1 MSANEQFG
9 FLDEYAKKEIRRTT
23 LKAVAIPGYQVPYSS
38 REMPMGRGFGT
49 GGLQLTLALIG
60 HGETLKV
67 IDQGADDS
75 VNAVNLRDFIEM
87 TCPGINTTTLTDE
100 ADLIQSRHRIPEK
113 PLREDQLLVL
123 QVPYP
128 DPLVVVE
135 ASEDKR
141 KVLHGEADYS
151 RLLVKLYE
159 DIVKFKEI
167 TISHRYPTRIN
178 DHYVIDPSPIPRWD
192 VPKLH
197 NSKAL
202 VLLGA
207 GREKKIYAVPPY
219 TKAIPL
225 AFQDVPFRV
234 ENFYDA
240 KGNRRTCQRCNCDTS
255 FLDEYIDS
263 ESGNKIYRCSD
274 ADWCEE
280 QLSKNVC
287 EKQLHEKVMF
297 DEQAYDRQ
305 VETAPSSKNAYQALD
320 VPQSADEIQG
330 VINA

>member
-1 MSANEQFG
+1 MSIAQRFG
-9 FLDEYAKKEIRRTT
+9 FLDEYAKKEIRRAA

-60 HGETLKV
+60 KGETLKV
-67 IDQGADDS
+67 IDQGSDDS
-75 VNAVNLRDFIEM
+75 VNAVNLRRFIEM
-87 TCPGINTTTLTDE
+87 TCPGIATTTLTE
-100 ADLIQSRHRIPEK
+100 RADLIQSRHRIPEK

-135 ASEDKR
+135 ASEERR
-141 KVLHGEADYS
+141 KMLHGEADYS

-159 DIVKFKEI
+159 DIVKFDEI

-197 NSKAL
+197 MSKAL

-207 GREKKIYAVPPY
+207 GREKKVYAVPPY
-219 TKAIPL
+219 TKAQPL
-225 AFQDVPFRV
+225 AFEDIPFRV
-234 ENFYDA
+234 EDFHDEQ
-240 KGNRRTCQRCNCDTS
+240 GIRRSCARCGCNS
-255 FLDEYIDS
+255 SYLDEYVDS
-263 ESGNKIYRCSD
+263 NIGRQVYRCSD
-274 ADWCEE
+274 ADWCET
-280 QLSKNVC
+280 QLAQRARP
-287 EKQLHEKVMF
+287 EL
-297 DEQAYDRQ
+297 
-305 VETAPSSKNAYQALD
+305 
-320 VPQSADEIQG
+320 
-330 VINA
+330 ING